1 MRDADADAVARLL
14 RSAFRQPDAGA
25 VPAGRGPN
33 LPLTGERLRT
43 WRQAVAGA
51 WVAEVAGY
59 GPIGAVFAV
68 VEPEAGWLA
77 GLGVAPE
84 FRGAG
89 VGAALTDRGLAYL
102 VARQR
107 PVVGMEAVP
116 TAVGAAALYARRG
129 YRVADVTVRLRG
141 PTVTLAA
148 QAAQAGQDAW
158 REAACDHLDGLS
170 ESIAPF
176 FVARARAQPRSR
188 KSFLLHGP
196 GAVLLCDPD
205 PLLPATGGSLDLRL
219 GGAQE
224 PHVDISDAALGAAA
238 RSALAR
244 GLAALEV
251 DLALAD
257 GMLLQRLARLGL
269 TPIASTVRLVND
281 PDAYAAWRRRNGPI
295 ARWSF

>member
-14 RSAFRQPDAGA
+14 RSAFRHPDAGA

-43 WRQAVAGA
+43 WRQAAAGA

-68 VEPEAGWLA
+68 VEPEVGWLA

-89 VGAALTDRGLAYL
+89 AGAALTDRGLAYL

-107 PVVGMEAVP
+107 PLVGMEAAP

-129 YRVADVTVRLRG
+129 YRVADLTVRLRG
-141 PTVTLAA
+141 PTVALAA
-148 QAAQAGQDAW
+148 QGAW

-170 ESIAPF
+170 ESMALSF
-176 FVARARAQPRSR
+176 AARVRAQPRSQG
-188 KSFLLHGP
+188 SFLLHGP
-196 GAVLLCDPD
+196 GAVLLCDPN
-205 PLLPATGGSLDLRL
+205 PLLPAIGGIARRAFDPLQR
-219 GGAQE
+219 
-224 PHVDISDAALGAAA
+224 AA
-238 RSALAR
+238 RRHL
-244 GLAALEV
+244 
-251 DLALAD
+251 
-257 GMLLQRLARLGL
+257 
-269 TPIASTVRLVND
+269 
-281 PDAYAAWRRRNGPI
+281 
-295 ARWSF
+295 